1 MEDPN
6 QLRPQ
11 ALVSAIDAVAGSGA
25 GAEAVRMH
33 EGYDHSYYFMSTFME
48 DHVKFHAEHLV

>member
-1 MEDPN
+1 MALGMRTHARHPT
-6 QLRPQ
+6 RPGT
-11 ALVSAIDAVAGSGA
+11 VRA